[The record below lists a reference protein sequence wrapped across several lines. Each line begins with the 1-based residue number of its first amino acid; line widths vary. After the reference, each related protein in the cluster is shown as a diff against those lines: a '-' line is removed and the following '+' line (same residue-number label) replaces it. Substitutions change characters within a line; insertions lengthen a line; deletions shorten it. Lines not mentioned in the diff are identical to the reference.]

1 MTHVETSVLNPF
13 LSSMMLAIEAQRVI
27 EMRLI
32 RMAWG
37 GAEAQFEAQLMIT
50 EKVDAA
56 IEAAGTL
63 MSGGSMETVVARYRE
78 HVAGNDTRLRT
89 PRLS

>member
-1 MTHVETSVLNPF
+1 MLNPF
-13 LSSMMLAIEAQRVI
+13 MSSMMLAIEAQRVI
-27 EMRLI
+27 EMRFI

-63 MSGGSMETVVARYRE
+63 MTGGSMEAVVARYRE
-78 HVAGNDTRLRT
+78 HVAGNDTRLRA